1 MSGMGTVFKILLII
15 LGGAVVLGGIIAFVA
30 IRRARDGFEDDEGF
44 HPTHKK

>member
-1 MSGMGTVFKILLII
+1 MSMGTIVRILLII
-15 LGGAVVLGGIIAFVA
+15 FGAAVVLGGIIAFVA